1 MNNTTTYNGTQA
13 IARAVAVLKAFGP
26 EPAHRT
32 PQELSSRTGLNRST
46 VYRILNA
53 LEREE
58 LVVCDGAGRYHLGPE
73 LAILGGLALRQI
85 GLRDVALPHLRDLAR
100 RSGET
105 VDLEVLRG
113 ANVMIVEE
121 IPGDY
126 LLNTSSN
133 IGMLYPA
140 HCTSTGKLLLAALPA
155 HALDAILAGGLRACG
170 PRGIADAA
178 ALRTELR
185 TLLARGYATSYEEL
199 EAHLHAVGAPIY
211 DHQGDIVAAVS
222 ISGPA
227 ARMPRR
233 REPQLARMLTD
244 ACAEISHALG
254 YRRTTNDQQGGK
266 GIGDRGQGTGKRRS
280 LYTL

>member
-1 MNNTTTYNGTQA
+1 MNNISNYTGTQA

-26 EPAHRT
+26 EAAQRT

-58 LVVCDGAGRYHLGPE
+58 LVVSDGAGRYHLGPE
-73 LAILGGLALRQI
+73 LAILGALALRQLD
-85 GLRDVALPHLRDLAR
+85 LRGVALPFLRELAQ

-113 ANVMIVEE
+113 AHVIVVEE
-121 IPGDY
+121 LPGDY

-133 IGMLYPA
+133 IGTLWPA

-155 HALDAILAGGLRACG
+155 DQFDALLAGGLCACG
-170 PRGIADAA
+170 PRSITDAA
-178 ALRTELR
+178 VLRAESSAA
-185 TLLARGYATSYEEL
+185 LARGYAISYEEL
-199 EAHLHAVGAPIY
+199 EAHMHAVGAPIY
-211 DHQGDIVAAVS
+211 DHQGRLVAAVS
-222 ISGPA
+222 VSGPA

-233 REPQLARMLTD
+233 REPELVRLTVD
-244 ACAEISHALG
+244 ACAQISHALG
-254 YRRTTNDQQGGK
+254 YRKT
-266 GIGDRGQGTGKRRS
+266 
-280 LYTL
+280 